1 MEKLKFYDENGKE
14 VEFILDARFTLDDT
28 DYVALFTDDD
38 ESEIYILR
46 VEVDEDG
53 NEYLK
58 GIDDIELKEAVDA
71 YEQLSSEY
79 VGDWNG

>member
-58 GIDDIELKEAVDA
+58 GIDDKELKEAVDA
-71 YEQLSSEY
+71 YEQLSSDF
-79 VGDWNG
+79 VGD